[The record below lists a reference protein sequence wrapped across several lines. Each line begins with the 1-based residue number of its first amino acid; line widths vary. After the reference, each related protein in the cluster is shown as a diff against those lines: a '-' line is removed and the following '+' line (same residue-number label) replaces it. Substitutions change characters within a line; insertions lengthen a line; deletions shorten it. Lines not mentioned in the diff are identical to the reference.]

1 MRLRCFYKAC
11 GHLDIFLCHSQLT
24 VLGVSTVLSHPSW
37 SLVAMPTRFLEYS
50 MCAGVL
56 SETVQ
61 FILQVFCC
69 LIMIRFTF
77 MQFQDKLRVCK
88 PVARVVFLSFS
99 LSGTFWSFAAAPFGS
114 HTQKAGTIFNLLFHR
129 LLNCIHNWGQVIEGW
144 GEGRMLGSLLDGFPS
159 YRLPSRRCLLWPLLL
174 LPPQYFLQAAE
185 QENKR

>member
-1 MRLRCFYKAC
+1 MWLLETKHQSSAKVANTL
-11 GHLDIFLCHSQLT
+11 GHWASKSWFRNFVWDLGVYIKPVDIWIFFCHSQLT

-69 LIMIRFTF
+69 LIMIRFVF
-77 MQFQDKLRVCK
+77 LQFKDKLRVCK

-99 LSGTFWSFAAAPFGS
+99 LSGTFWFSGAAPFGS
-114 HTQKAGTIFNLLFHR
+114 NTQKAGTVFNLLFHK
-129 LLNCIHNWGQVIEGW
+129 LL
-144 GEGRMLGSLLDGFPS
+144 
-159 YRLPSRRCLLWPLLL
+159 
-174 LPPQYFLQAAE
+174 
-185 QENKR
+185 